1 MSGRCTETEPTSP
14 RGGFPPVGQSQW
26 LKSQGIDDCIMHR
39 SHKHQRELAG
49 LAEASQRT
57 DGACAGVGGE
67 GVRDAEAQLW
77 VQPCP
82 LPWTGSK
89 RHGDVVQA
97 DGLQP
102 EEGGQVVWMLGLK
115 PDDGGTATGTA
126 PPEKRKA
133 SPRPPGRGQKL
144 PFRTGNLTPRA
155 APELFKGP
163 HQGGRDHS
171 PFTVI
176 AMKIHFHPLM
186 RPPPPVIPDTGPHYP
201 SFRGAERRGI

>member
-1 MSGRCTETEPTSP
+1 MAEISGDRRLYYAP
-14 RGGFPPVGQSQW
+14 FPQASTGA
-26 LKSQGIDDCIMHR
+26 
-39 SHKHQRELAG
+39 AG
-49 LAEASQRT
+49 LVEASQRT

-77 VQPCP
+77 VQPYP

-89 RHGDVVQA
+89 RHRDVVQA

-133 SPRPPGRGQKL
+133 SPRPPARGQKL

-155 APELFKGP
+155 APELLKGPLDGLIARQFFKGE
-163 HQGGRDHS
+163 GD
-171 PFTVI
+171 
-176 AMKIHFHPLM
+176 
-186 RPPPPVIPDTGPHYP
+186 
-201 SFRGAERRGI
+201 